1 MNTDVVFSPFK
12 LKNIT
17 IRNRLG
23 VAPMT
28 RLTAGPDSIPRND
41 VFEFLV
47 RRAENGAGIVYTE
60 GIVTDFESSQGY
72 PHQGRILTQ
81 QQIDAWGETAEGIR
95 RHGALAIMQFFHCG
109 RISWPEVNPAGR
121 IIAPSPLPH
130 GAANNFTN
138 SPYPVP
144 DEMSRF
150 DIEHVING
158 FVESARGAMAAG
170 FDGIE
175 LHGAH
180 GYLINEFLSSHSNQ
194 RSDEYGGPLENR
206 FRFARKII
214 RATRAVLPD
223 DRLLTFRVS
232 NWGMADLAIFQY
244 PTLDE
249 WQALIKLLSNE
260 AIDAISLSCYKFN
273 DRVYGTDKNLA
284 RVTREVTTLPLM
296 VCGKIHDYAT
306 AEQALQDADIALSGK
321 SILFNPNWVEDVRA
335 RKKLPLHES
344 REAKIAYGEKVLL

>member
-1 MNTDVVFSPFK
+1 MTSDIVFTSFQ
-12 LKNIT
+12 LKNFT

-23 VAPMT
+23 IAPMT
-28 RLTAGPDSIPRND
+28 RLTAGPDRIPRQD

-60 GIVTDFESSQGY
+60 GVVTDYESSQGY
-72 PHQGRILTQ
+72 PDQARILTQ
-81 QQIDAWGETAEGIR
+81 RQIDAWGETAEKIKQ
-95 RHGALAIMQFFHCG
+95 HGALAIMQFFHCG
-109 RISWPEVNPAGR
+109 RISWPAVNPAGR
-121 IIAPSPLPH
+121 IIAPSPIAH
-130 GAANNFTN
+130 GATNNFTN

-144 DEMSRF
+144 DAMSLF

-158 FVESARGAMAAG
+158 FVESARGAVAAG

-180 GYLINEFLSSHSNQ
+180 GYLINEFMSSHSN
-194 RSDEYGGPLENR
+194 RRTDGYGGSLENR
-206 FRFARKII
+206 FRFAGRLI
-214 RATRAVLPD
+214 RATRAVMPD

-249 WQALIKLLSNE
+249 WQALIRLLSGE
-260 AIDAISLSCYKFN
+260 AVDAISLSCYNFN

-284 RVTREVTTLPLM
+284 RVTREVTPLPLI

-335 RKKLPLHES
+335 RKELPLHES
-344 REAKIAYGEKVLL
+344 REAKVAYGEKVIL